1 MKWFLEKEVTVTS
14 ENNRRFKNVF
24 CFSAQSTD
32 TDVINPILLDATDI
46 DPRNADQ
53 GPLPLM
59 IAGLT
64 GKGRAWEK
72 TACGDTSLII
82 AVCHSKL

>member
-32 TDVINPILLDATDI
+32 TDIINPILLDATDI
-46 DPRNADQ
+46 VPRNADQ

-59 IAGLT
+59 VAGLT
-64 GKGRAWEK
+64 GKGRAVKWFVR
-72 TACGDTSLII
+72 GRQLQP
-82 AVCHSKL
+82 V